1 MLIIFLLNSSL
12 LGAKKMSQKLEKVL
26 ITGATGYVADQMLAF
41 MKEQYETVLV
51 DTRELNRR
59 GEPVEGVNIVDLID
73 PDRDKYSHLFEGVD
87 AVIHLAYK

>member
-1 MLIIFLLNSSL
+1 
-12 LGAKKMSQKLEKVL
+12 MSQKIEKVL

-51 DTRELNRR
+51 DTREVNRR

-73 PDRDKYSHLFEGVD
+73 PDRDQYSHLFEGVD
-87 AVIHLAYK
+87 AVIHLSLIHI